1 MRLAFMGTPD
11 FAVPALRALHEA
23 GHEIVAVY
31 SQPPKPAGRGQQVQ
45 LSPVQHYAETQG
57 LPVFTPQSL
66 RTVEA
71 QAAFAALD
79 LDCAVVA
86 AYGLILPEAILRAP
100 RLGCINIHAS
110 LLPRW
115 RGAAPIHRALL
126 AGDAVTGITI
136 MQMDKGLDTGA
147 MLRSEQVPLSTTTT
161 AGQLH
166 DAMAALGAAMIVPVL
181 ADYAAGKIVPQPQPE
196 AGVTYAQKLQKGE
209 GALDWSRPAEELARQ
224 VRGLN
229 PWPGCSF
236 RYQGEVVKLVEATV
250 VAGQGAAG
258 CLLDGQATVSCG
270 SGALRLLR
278 VQRAGK
284 AAVSGVDFLNGLRLQ
299 AGVMFE
305 NGILIER

>member
-79 LDCAVVA
+79 LDCAIVA
-86 AYGLILPEAILRAP
+86 AYGLILPEAILCAP

-147 MLRSEQVPLSTTTT
+147 MLRAEQVPLLPTMT

-166 DAMAALGAAMIVPVL
+166 DAMATLGAAMIVPVL

-236 RYQGEVVKLVEATV
+236 RYQGEVVKLLEASV

-258 CLLDGQATVSCG
+258 CLLDGQATVACG

-305 NGILIER
+305 NGFFVER